1 MKKIIISLS
10 LLISC
15 IALFGSFEFFPGNP
29 ANIADRNYTHIT
41 FPGLTYEFNIN
52 NTLLQLDDINMF
64 QEGRLLT
71 EGEKKKLTSGNLDL
85 LGDFKTTI
93 LDFGNKNWN
102 FSFEAISAFKL
113 GVLDKTYSK
122 IVFYGNEVNHPYS
135 TEVGK
140 GSEAFAYWKASF
152 AYALPFDLN
161 LGMISGVFPAE
172 TDNVV
177 LSTLRDMPI
186 SVGANLNINYS
197 FEYGGLIESSQEFG
211 SLPEQNYYDINAL
224 YVYTDEKSTGSM
236 NPSLGFG
243 FKAKILD
250 GFFHFDIDDIFL
262 QLTYRNLA
270 GGEFVKVGVDSLL
283 YLQEGHE
290 IFEIENSEN
299 DSLRLDKHTVKI
311 KPSISIGA
319 EYAILNNLD
328 VMMKYSSN
336 ELIQTDGFAIGAS
349 YLWDI
354 VPFQAIFGFSENSYY
369 RFQTGLKF
377 SKFEWATGLTFYHGF
392 FRYAE
397 GIGLNSS
404 IDFRF

>member
-1 MKKIIISLS
+1 MKKTIITISVLAV
-10 LLISC
+10 C
-15 IALFGSFEFFPGNP
+15 FALFGSFEFFPENP
-29 ANIADRNYTHIT
+29 ANIANRNYTHIT

-71 EGEKKKLTSGNLDL
+71 DGEKKKLTSGNLDL
-85 LGDFKTTI
+85 LGDFNTTL
-93 LDFGNKNWN
+93 LDFGDRHWN
-102 FSFEAISAFKL
+102 FSLKAVAAFNAGL
-113 GVLDKTYSK
+113 LDKTYSK

-140 GSEAFAYWKASF
+140 GSEVFAFWKASF
-152 AYALPFDLN
+152 TYALPFELN
-161 LGMISGVFPAE
+161 LGMIPGVFPSE
-172 TDNVV
+172 TDNVI
-177 LSTLRDMPI
+177 LSTIRDMPI
-186 SVGANLNINYS
+186 YIGANLNINYS
-197 FEYGGLIESSQEFG
+197 LQYGGLIESSQEFG
-211 SLPEQNYYDINAL
+211 SMPDSMYYDIHAL
-224 YVYTDEKSTGSM
+224 YAYTDEKSTGSM

-250 GFFHFDIDDIFL
+250 GYFHFNVDDVFL
-262 QLTYRNLA
+262 QLTYNNLA

-299 DSLRLDKHTVKI
+299 DSLRVKKRTVKFN
-311 KPSISIGA
+311 PSVSFGT
-319 EYAILNNLD
+319 EYTFFKNLD

-336 ELIQTDGFAIGAS
+336 ELTQADGFAIGAG
-349 YLWDI
+349 YQLGVI
-354 VPFQAIFGFSENSYY
+354 PLQAIFGLSENSYY
-369 RFQTGLKF
+369 KFQTGLKF
-377 SKFEWATGLTFYHGF
+377 SKFEWVTGMTFYHGF
-392 FRYAE
+392 FRYAK